1 MNIKVGTDIIEVAR
15 IKDSIEKIGEK
26 FLNRV
31 FTAKEV
37 EYCESKKA
45 TKYEHYAARFAGK
58 EAVFKAISPILKN
71 KFSIDW
77 TDVEILNDKQ
87 GRPYVTFYKEELKN
101 INLDL
106 SLSHI
111 KDYAVATAVAVINSK
126 FN

>member
-15 IKDSIEKIGEK
+15 IKDSIEKLGEK

-71 KFSIDW
+71 KFSINW
-77 TDVEILNDKQ
+77 TDVEILNDKK

-101 INLDL
+101 INVDL

>member
-101 INLDL
+101 IDVDL

>member
-101 INLDL
+101 INVDL

>member
-15 IKDSIEKIGEK
+15 IKDSIEKLGEK

-45 TKYEHYAARFAGK
+45 TKFEHYAARFAGK

-101 INLDL
+101 INVDL

>member
-1 MNIKVGTDIIEVAR
+1 MNIKVGTDIIEVDR

-101 INLDL
+101 INVDL

>member
-1 MNIKVGTDIIEVAR
+1 MNFKVGVDIIEIDRVKESVESER
-15 IKDSIEKIGEK
+15 FCE
-26 FLNRV
+26 RV
-31 FTAKEV
+31 FTKNEI
-37 EYCESKKA
+37 EYCESKKSQKA
-45 TKYEHYAARFAGK
+45 QHYAGRFAGK

-101 INLDL
+101 INVDL

>member
-15 IKDSIEKIGEK
+15 IKDSIEKLGEK

-101 INLDL
+101 INVDL

>member
-15 IKDSIEKIGEK
+15 IKDSIEKLGEK

-45 TKYEHYAARFAGK
+45 TKFEHYAARFAGK

-101 INLDL
+101 IDVDL

>member
-15 IKDSIEKIGEK
+15 IKDSIEKLGEK

-58 EAVFKAISPILKN
+58 EAVFKAISPMLKN

-77 TDVEILNDKQ
+77 TDVEILNDEQ
-87 GRPYVTFYKEELKN
+87 SRPYVTFYKEELKN
-101 INLDL
+101 VNIDL

-111 KDYAVATAVAVINSK
+111 KAYAVATAILIL
-126 FN
+126 

>member
-15 IKDSIEKIGEK
+15 IKDSIEKLGEK

-87 GRPYVTFYKEELKN
+87 GRPYVTFSKEELKN
-101 INLDL
+101 INVDL

>member
-15 IKDSIEKIGEK
+15 IKDSIEKLGEK

-71 KFSIDW
+71 KFSMDW

-101 INLDL
+101 INVDL

>member
-1 MNIKVGTDIIEVAR
+1 MDVKIGTDIIEVAR
-15 IKDSIEKIGEK
+15 IQDSIENLGDK

-31 FTAKEV
+31 FTAREIA
-37 EYCESKKA
+37 YCESKKA
-45 TKYEHYAARFAGK
+45 TKYEHYAARFAAK
-58 EAVFKAISPILKN
+58 EAIFKAISPILKN

-101 INLDL
+101 INVDL